1 MQAVVAAALAVVV
14 LAVGAVLA
22 VRATAAKPSAGAPE
36 PVATSTA
43 RPSTSIA
50 RPSTTPSGSA
60 QDDTIGSPVV
70 VPAAPSG
77 SAFLT
82 SGGGEG
88 AVITPQQAQTV
99 VAGLW
104 AMREQALHSSSTSTL
119 QQIETGP
126 ALAAD
131 MNAMSCRC
139 SRFDVLKPSNLSA
152 VVPKASTYPAY
163 FLGEVAAQRD
173 DSDGLFDL
181 FVISRSAATSSW
193 RISLV
198 SGFAS
203 DASTTDDVDDTGWAG
218 DASGALGS
226 DGHGFAELAAIWQQA
241 KDTGAHDAGN
251 FDTRS
256 WLVSDRLDELAK
268 YRQDTPQ
275 ANGLRAHVTFAV
287 DPTVP
292 FRAVEASTGDL
303 VCGAIRETVV
313 YIPAA
318 GHAIEQDA
326 DQLAFGAT
334 VPPGAYRSMTAT
346 VDWQVC
352 LEQYG
357 QSKPV
362 VFGWDPSDDGT
373 IVGTPVGK
381 GHSLPPDP
389 AQKTAVPDDVASSAA
404 AST

>member
-1 MQAVVAAALAVVV
+1 MQVVVAGALAVVV

-22 VRATAAKPSAGAPE
+22 VRATGAKPAANAPE
-36 PVATSTA
+36 PAA
-43 RPSTSIA
+43 TSIA
-50 RPSTTPSGSA
+50 QSSTTPSASPR
-60 QDDTIGSPVV
+60 DDTIGSPVA

-77 SAFLT
+77 SAFLM

-104 AMREQALHSSSTSTL
+104 AMREQALHNSSTSTL
-119 QQIETGP
+119 QQIEAGP
-126 ALAAD
+126 ALAGD

-139 SRFDVLKPSNLSA
+139 SRFDVLKPSNITA
-152 VVPKASTYPAY
+152 VVPKTSTYPAY
-163 FLGEVAAQRD
+163 FVGEVAAQRD
-173 DSDGLFDL
+173 ESDGLFDL
-181 FVISRSAATSSW
+181 FVISRSDAKSSW
-193 RISLV
+193 RIALV
-198 SGFAS
+198 TGYAS
-203 DASTTDDVDDTGWAG
+203 DASTTDDLDDTGWAG

-226 DGHGFAELAAIWQQA
+226 DGHGFAELAAIWQHA
-241 KDTGAHDAGN
+241 KDTGAHDGGD

-268 YRQDTPQ
+268 YRQDTQQ

-287 DPTVP
+287 DTTVP
-292 FRAVEASTGDL
+292 FRAVEASTGDI
-303 VCGAIRETVV
+303 VCGAIRETAV

-334 VPPGAYRSMTAT
+334 VPPGAYRAMTGT

-352 LEQYG
+352 IEQYG

-373 IVGTPVGK
+373 IVGTPLAK

-389 AQKTAVPDDVASSAA
+389 AQKIAAPDDAASSAA